1 MVKSHAVL
9 ISSCIIAARITP
21 PKISLAKSK
30 HKSPSFSKTKFVL
43 KSLYPFIKAKI
54 YVFPEPINKTKEFVS
69 QSIPNRFLG
78 RIPTNCQND
87 SSTLTRML
95 HSELERGFDKRN
107 DSRASDE
114 SPSVRH
120 STPPANL
127 CTPEKQAVR
136 KPRDMRKPKAV
147 LACYRVIRNLTTTV
161 PHLEKKGRE
170 TLVFPPLSA
179 NFSIQIRTFP
189 SEYEEKKCFLRRTE
203 NHSHAIDS

>member
-87 SSTLTRML
+87 SSTSRECFIPNWNEA
-95 HSELERGFDKRN
+95 SIKRN

-127 CTPEKQAVR
+127 LHTGKAGRAQA
-136 KPRDMRKPKAV
+136 
-147 LACYRVIRNLTTTV
+147 
-161 PHLEKKGRE
+161 GE
-170 TLVFPPLSA
+170 T
-179 NFSIQIRTFP
+179 
-189 SEYEEKKCFLRRTE
+189 
-203 NHSHAIDS
+203 

>member
-9 ISSCIIAARITP
+9 ISSYIIAARITP

-43 KSLYPFIKAKI
+43 KLLHPFIKTKI

-78 RIPTNCQND
+78 CIPTNCQND

-95 HSELERGFDKRN
+95 HSELERGFDKKKRF
-107 DSRASDE
+107 SRIGRKSFCQSFHPSRQPFAHRKSRPCAS
-114 SPSVRH
+114 R
-120 STPPANL
+120 
-127 CTPEKQAVR
+127 
-136 KPRDMRKPKAV
+136 RDARKPKAV

-161 PHLEKKGRE
+161 PPFREKKAGNAG
-170 TLVFPPLSA
+170 FPAS
-179 NFSIQIRTFP
+179 FSQLFHPNTDFSVRI
-189 SEYEEKKCFLRRTE
+189 
-203 NHSHAIDS
+203 

>member
-95 HSELERGFDKRN
+95 HSELENEASIKRN

-127 CTPEKQAVR
+127 LHTGKAGRAQA
-136 KPRDMRKPKAV
+136 
-147 LACYRVIRNLTTTV
+147 
-161 PHLEKKGRE
+161 GE
-170 TLVFPPLSA
+170 T
-179 NFSIQIRTFP
+179 
-189 SEYEEKKCFLRRTE
+189 
-203 NHSHAIDS
+203 

>member
-95 HSELERGFDKRN
+95 HSELERGFDKKKRF
-107 DSRASDE
+107 SRIGRKSFCQAFHPSRQPFAHRKSRPCAS
-114 SPSVRH
+114 R
-120 STPPANL
+120 
-127 CTPEKQAVR
+127 
-136 KPRDMRKPKAV
+136 RDARKPKAV

-161 PHLEKKGRE
+161 PPFREKKAGNAG
-170 TLVFPPLSA
+170 FPAS
-179 NFSIQIRTFP
+179 FSQLFHPNTDFSVRI
-189 SEYEEKKCFLRRTE
+189 
-203 NHSHAIDS
+203 

>member
-69 QSIPNRFLG
+69 QSTPNRFLG

-87 SSTLTRML
+87 SFTLTRML
-95 HSELERGFDKRN
+95 Y
-107 DSRASDE
+107 SRASDE
-114 SPSVRH
+114 SPSVSH

-127 CTPEKQAVR
+127 LHTGKAGRAQAGETR
-136 KPRDMRKPKAV
+136 ESQRLYLP
-147 LACYRVIRNLTTTV
+147 VIV
-161 PHLEKKGRE
+161 SFG
-170 TLVFPPLSA
+170 
-179 NFSIQIRTFP
+179 IWQQP
-189 SEYEEKKCFLRRTE
+189 SL
-203 NHSHAIDS
+203 I

>member
-69 QSIPNRFLG
+69 QGVSIPFSG

-95 HSELERGFDKRN
+95 HSELERGFDKKKRF
-107 DSRASDE
+107 SRIGRKSFCQ
-114 SPSVRH
+114 SFLPL
-120 STPPANL
+120 TF
-127 CTPEKQAVR
+127 CTPERLAVR
-136 KPRDMRKPKAV
+136 RPERHEKAKGCTC
-147 LACYRVIRNLTTTV
+147 LLSCHSESDNNRPPFR
-161 PHLEKKGRE
+161 EKRAGNAG
-170 TLVFPPLSA
+170 FPAS
-179 NFSIQIRTFP
+179 FSQLFHPNTDFSVRI
-189 SEYEEKKCFLRRTE
+189 
-203 NHSHAIDS
+203 